1 MACKYDDY
9 DWDEVRTVHNIFY
22 SPFCCIVS
30 LLIVNHN
37 IIIQLPAE
45 VQAAAAKLGFNKAL
59 WDADKEPKECDVY
72 WRKLS
77 EEQKEAAKV
86 LGYDEKSW
94 DAS

>member
-1 MACKYDDY
+1 MH
-9 DWDEVRTVHNIFY
+9 VLRSLV
-22 SPFCCIVS
+22 PCCLISHFPSSKPHAS
-30 LLIVNHN
+30 LFIT
-37 IIIQLPAE
+37 QLPPE
-45 VQAAAAKLGFNKAL
+45 VQAAAAKLGFNKSL

-77 EEQKEAAKV
+77 EEQKEAARV